1 MMQQNRDR
9 NGRPRNTRPYDLN
22 RDVARTSAP
31 SQNHTPRSTGS
42 SRYGYNGEPLS
53 RPPSRSANGSV
64 RSSRADNSI
73 QFPTQSQ
80 TRRPAQGQ
88 GSNTTQYPSGSR
100 PAGSRPKNA
109 KSGGKQRRPANNA
122 RSGQSSR
129 KNQNHPNAQNHPNR
143 QQPAG
148 SQNQRLRPAQGQG
161 SNTTQYPAGNRP
173 AGSRPKNAKSGGKQ
187 RRPANNARSGQS
199 SRKNQNAQN
208 RPNRQHPAGSQSAP
222 QQSPAR
228 REMRKKRKV
237 TRATLRRRRILRR
250 LTAFAMLLCVIGAGI
265 YLTMTMLFRINS
277 IQVQTPD
284 GKQVTEIAGY
294 SADSI
299 LQRMGVQLEENIFSF
314 EPGEKAAVL
323 EQNFPLLGSIKVIR
337 DYPNTVVV
345 QVTEA
350 VPAYAVQNG
359 NKWLVISDKWKIL
372 SEESTQPEGLCTLY
386 GGKLQDTAPG
396 QAFCLVE
403 DADAAS
409 ASGSEAAGSESTADT
424 GDARMEALRT
434 LRSKLEEYGL
444 SQDVTRL
451 EVADPEQLAF
461 LYQDRISVLL
471 GTLNDLDYKLDRARY
486 VLTNADGKGCGPTDT
501 GRLDFSHTSAS
512 STRKIYFAQGEPTL
526 PSGYV
531 VPPKAEEPAPAE
543 DAADSTDSTE
553 GVEPTDTAEPAAE
566 ADTEQL
572 PLTHPD
578 RMTANEEENPM

>member
-22 RDVARTSAP
+22 RDVVRTSAP
-31 SQNHTPRSTGS
+31 SQNNTPRSTGS

-64 RSSRADNSI
+64 RASRADNSI
-73 QFPTQSQ
+73 QFPTQPQ

-88 GSNTTQYPSGSR
+88 GSNTAQSGSR

-109 KSGGKQRRPANNA
+109 KSGGKQR
-122 RSGQSSR
+122 SR
-129 KNQNHPNAQNHPNR
+129 KPQNYPNVQNHPNR
-143 QQPAG
+143 QHPAD
-148 SQNQRLRPAQGQG
+148 SQNQRLRPAQ
-161 SNTTQYPAGNRP
+161 SAG
-173 AGSRPKNAKSGGKQ
+173 
-187 RRPANNARSGQS
+187 
-199 SRKNQNAQN
+199 
-208 RPNRQHPAGSQSAP
+208 

-237 TRATLRRRRILRR
+237 TRATLRRRRMLRR

-265 YLTMTMLFRINS
+265 YLTMTMLFRISS

-359 NKWLVISDKWKIL
+359 SKWLVISDKWKIL

-386 GGKLQDTAPG
+386 GGKLQDTTPG
-396 QAFCLVE
+396 QGFWFVD

-409 ASGSEAAGSESTADT
+409 ASGSETAESESTVST
-424 GDARMEALRT
+424 ETARMEALRT

-451 EVADPEQLAF
+451 EVADTEQLAF

-501 GRLDFSHTSAS
+501 GRLDFSHTSAG

-543 DAADSTDSTE
+543 DTADSTEST
-553 GVEPTDTAEPAAE
+553 GGAEPADTTEPA
-566 ADTEQL
+566 ADADAEQL

-578 RMTANEEENPM
+578 RMTADVEENPM

>member
-1 MMQQNRDR
+1 MQQNRDR
-9 NGRPRNTRPYDLN
+9 NGRPRNPRPYDLN

-73 QFPTQSQ
+73 QFPTQ

-88 GSNTTQYPSGSR
+88 GSNTTQYPTGSR
-100 PAGSRPKNA
+100 PADSRPKNA

-129 KNQNHPNAQNHPNR
+129 KNPNAQNHPSR
-143 QQPAG
+143 QHPAASQ
-148 SQNQRLRPAQGQG
+148 SQNQRLRPAQ
-161 SNTTQYPAGNRP
+161 SV
-173 AGSRPKNAKSGGKQ
+173 
-187 RRPANNARSGQS
+187 
-199 SRKNQNAQN
+199 
-208 RPNRQHPAGSQSAP
+208 P

-228 REMRKKRKV
+228 REKRKKRKV

-299 LQRMGVQLEENIFSF
+299 LQQMGVQLEENIFSF

-359 NKWLVISDKWKIL
+359 SKWLVISDKWKIL

-396 QAFCLVE
+396 QSFWFVE
-403 DADAAS
+403 DADTAS
-409 ASGSEAAGSESTADT
+409 TSGSETAESESAVSTET
-424 GDARMEALRT
+424 ARMEALRT
-434 LRSKLEEYGL
+434 LVGKLEEYGL

-451 EVADPEQLAF
+451 EVADTEQLAF

-531 VPPKAEEPAPAE
+531 VPPKAEETTPAE
-543 DAADSTDSTE
+543 DTADSTESTE
-553 GVEPTDTAEPAAE
+553 GTEPTDTAEPAADT
-566 ADTEQL
+566 DTEQL

>member
-9 NGRPRNTRPYDLN
+9 NGRPRNTRPYDPN
-22 RDVARTSAP
+22 RDVVRTSAP
-31 SQNHTPRSTGS
+31 SQDHTPRSTGS
-42 SRYGYNGEPLS
+42 SYGYNGEPLS

-73 QFPTQSQ
+73 QFPTQPQ
-80 TRRPAQGQ
+80 NRRPAQGN
-88 GSNTTQYPSGSR
+88 NTMPYPS
-100 PAGSRPKNA
+100 
-109 KSGGKQRRPANNA
+109 
-122 RSGQSSR
+122 
-129 KNQNHPNAQNHPNR
+129 
-143 QQPAG
+143 
-148 SQNQRLRPAQGQG
+148 
-161 SNTTQYPAGNRP
+161 GNRP

-199 SRKNQNAQN
+199 SRKNQNVQN
-208 RPNRQHPAGSQSAP
+208 SPNRQHPAGSQSQRLRPAQSAP
-222 QQSPAR
+222 QQTPAR
-228 REMRKKRKV
+228 REKRKKRKV

-294 SADSI
+294 SADNI
-299 LQRMGVQLEENIFSF
+299 LQQMGVQLEENIFSF

-359 NKWLVISDKWKIL
+359 SKWLVISDQWKIL

-409 ASGSEAAGSESTADT
+409 TSGSEAAGSESTADT
-424 GDARMEALRT
+424 EDARMEALRT
-434 LRSKLEEYGL
+434 LVSKLEEYGL

-451 EVADPEQLAF
+451 EVADTEQIAF

-543 DAADSTDSTE
+543 DTADSTDSAE
-553 GVEPTDTAEPAAE
+553 STDAADTTEPAAE
-566 ADTEQL
+566 ADAEQL

>member
-31 SQNHTPRSTGS
+31 SQDHTPRSTGS

-64 RSSRADNSI
+64 RASRADNSI
-73 QFPTQSQ
+73 QFPTQPQSQ
-80 TRRPAQGQ
+80 TRRPAQG
-88 GSNTTQYPSGSR
+88 SNTTQYPAGNR
-100 PAGSRPKNA
+100 PAGSRQKNA

-129 KNQNHPNAQNHPNR
+129 KDQNYQNANR

-148 SQNQRLRPAQGQG
+148 NGQRLRPAQG
-161 SNTTQYPAGNRP
+161 
-173 AGSRPKNAKSGGKQ
+173 
-187 RRPANNARSGQS
+187 
-199 SRKNQNAQN
+199 
-208 RPNRQHPAGSQSAP
+208 AP
-222 QQSPAR
+222 QQSLAR

-237 TRATLRRRRILRR
+237 TRATLRRRRMLRR

-386 GGKLQDTAPG
+386 GGKLQDTTPG
-396 QAFCLVE
+396 QGFWFVD

-409 ASGSEAAGSESTADT
+409 ASGSETAESESTVNTEND
-424 GDARMEALRT
+424 RMEALRT

-451 EVADPEQLAF
+451 EVADTEQLAF

-543 DAADSTDSTE
+543 DTADSTDSAE
-553 GVEPTDTAEPAAE
+553 STDTADTTEPAAE
-566 ADTEQL
+566 TDTEQL

>member
-1 MMQQNRDR
+1 MQQNRDR
-9 NGRPRNTRPYDLN
+9 NGRPRNPRPYDLN

-31 SQNHTPRSTGS
+31 SQNHNTPRGTGS

-53 RPPSRSANGSV
+53 RPPSCSANGSV

-73 QFPTQSQ
+73 QFPTQTQSQ
-80 TRRPAQGQ
+80 PRRPAQGQ
-88 GSNTTQYPSGSR
+88 GN
-100 PAGSRPKNA
+100 
-109 KSGGKQRRPANNA
+109 
-122 RSGQSSR
+122 
-129 KNQNHPNAQNHPNR
+129 
-143 QQPAG
+143 
-148 SQNQRLRPAQGQG
+148 
-161 SNTTQYPAGNRP
+161 NTTQYPAGNRP

-208 RPNRQHPAGSQSAP
+208 RPNRQHPAGNGQRLRPAQSAP

-359 NKWLVISDKWKIL
+359 SKWLVISDKWKIL

-396 QAFCLVE
+396 QGFRFVE
-403 DADAAS
+403 DADAAD
-409 ASGSEAAGSESTADT
+409 ASGSETAESESTVSTEND
-424 GDARMEALRT
+424 RMEALRT

-451 EVADPEQLAF
+451 EVADTEQLAF

-543 DAADSTDSTE
+543 DTADSTDSAE
-553 GVEPTDTAEPAAE
+553 STDTADTTEPAAE
-566 ADTEQL
+566 TDTEQL

>member
-1 MMQQNRDR
+1 MQQNRDR

-22 RDVARTSAP
+22 RDVARTSVP
-31 SQNHTPRSTGS
+31 SQDHTPRSTGS

-53 RPPSRSANGSV
+53 RPPSRSANGGV
-64 RSSRADNSI
+64 RSSRVDNSI

-80 TRRPAQGQ
+80 TRRPAQ

-109 KSGGKQRRPANNA
+109 KSGGKQHRPANNA
-122 RSGQSSR
+122 RSGQNNR
-129 KNQNHPNAQNHPNR
+129 KNQNYQNANR
-143 QQPAG
+143 QHPADNG
-148 SQNQRLRPAQGQG
+148 QRLRPAQ
-161 SNTTQYPAGNRP
+161 T
-173 AGSRPKNAKSGGKQ
+173 
-187 RRPANNARSGQS
+187 
-199 SRKNQNAQN
+199 
-208 RPNRQHPAGSQSAP
+208 AP

-237 TRATLRRRRILRR
+237 TRATLRRRRMLRR

-265 YLTMTMLFRINS
+265 YLTMTMLFRISS

-359 NKWLVISDKWKIL
+359 SKWLVISDKWKIL

-434 LRSKLEEYGL
+434 LVSKLEEYGL

-451 EVADPEQLAF
+451 EVADTEQIAF

-543 DAADSTDSTE
+543 DAADSTDSAESTE
-553 GVEPTDTAEPAAE
+553 SADAADTTELAAD

>member
-1 MMQQNRDR
+1 MQQNRDR

-22 RDVARTSAP
+22 RDVARTSVP
-31 SQNHTPRSTGS
+31 SQDHTPRSTGS

-53 RPPSRSANGSV
+53 RPPSRSANGGV
-64 RSSRADNSI
+64 RSSRVDNSI

-80 TRRPAQGQ
+80 TRRPAQ

-109 KSGGKQRRPANNA
+109 KSGGKQHRPANNA
-122 RSGQSSR
+122 RSGQNNR
-129 KNQNHPNAQNHPNR
+129 KNQNYQNANR
-143 QQPAG
+143 QHPADNG
-148 SQNQRLRPAQGQG
+148 QRLRPAQ
-161 SNTTQYPAGNRP
+161 T
-173 AGSRPKNAKSGGKQ
+173 
-187 RRPANNARSGQS
+187 
-199 SRKNQNAQN
+199 
-208 RPNRQHPAGSQSAP
+208 AP

-228 REMRKKRKV
+228 REKRKKRKV

-265 YLTMTMLFRINS
+265 YLTMTMLFRISS

-359 NKWLVISDKWKIL
+359 SKWLVISDKWKIL

-386 GGKLQDTAPG
+386 GGKLQDTTPG
-396 QAFCLVE
+396 QGFWFVE

-434 LRSKLEEYGL
+434 LVSKLEEYGL

-451 EVADPEQLAF
+451 EVADTEQIAF

-531 VPPKAEEPAPAE
+531 VPPKVEEPAPAE
-543 DAADSTDSTE
+543 DAADSTDSAESTE
-553 GVEPTDTAEPAAE
+553 SADTADTTEPAAE

>member
-1 MMQQNRDR
+1 MQQNRDR
-9 NGRPRNTRPYDLN
+9 NGRPRNPRPYDLN

-31 SQNHTPRSTGS
+31 SQNHNTPRSTGS
-42 SRYGYNGEPLS
+42 SHYGYNGEPLS

-80 TRRPAQGQ
+80 TR
-88 GSNTTQYPSGSR
+88 
-100 PAGSRPKNA
+100 
-109 KSGGKQRRPANNA
+109 
-122 RSGQSSR
+122 
-129 KNQNHPNAQNHPNR
+129 
-143 QQPAG
+143 
-148 SQNQRLRPAQGQG
+148 RPAQGQG

-359 NKWLVISDKWKIL
+359 SKWLVISDKWKIL

-386 GGKLQDTAPG
+386 GGKLQDTTPG
-396 QAFCLVE
+396 QGFRLVE

-409 ASGSEAAGSESTADT
+409 ASGSGTAESESTVSTEND
-424 GDARMEALRT
+424 RMEALRT

-451 EVADPEQLAF
+451 EVADTEQLAF

-543 DAADSTDSTE
+543 DTADSTESAESADA
-553 GVEPTDTAEPAAE
+553 VDTTEPAAE
-566 ADTEQL
+566 TDTEQL

>member
-1 MMQQNRDR
+1 MQQNRDR

-31 SQNHTPRSTGS
+31 SQDHTPRSTGS

-53 RPPSRSANGSV
+53 RPPSRSANGGV
-64 RSSRADNSI
+64 RSSRVDNSI

-80 TRRPAQGQ
+80 TRRPAQ

-109 KSGGKQRRPANNA
+109 KSGGKQHRPANNA
-122 RSGQSSR
+122 RSGQNNR
-129 KNQNHPNAQNHPNR
+129 KNQNYQNANR
-143 QQPAG
+143 QHPADNG
-148 SQNQRLRPAQGQG
+148 QRLRPAQ
-161 SNTTQYPAGNRP
+161 T
-173 AGSRPKNAKSGGKQ
+173 
-187 RRPANNARSGQS
+187 
-199 SRKNQNAQN
+199 
-208 RPNRQHPAGSQSAP
+208 AP

-237 TRATLRRRRILRR
+237 TRATLRRRRMLRR

-265 YLTMTMLFRINS
+265 YLTMTMLFRISS

-396 QAFCLVE
+396 QAFCLVG

-451 EVADPEQLAF
+451 EVADTEQIAF

-543 DAADSTDSTE
+543 DAADSTDSAESTE
-553 GVEPTDTAEPAAE
+553 SADAADTTEPAAD

>member
-1 MMQQNRDR
+1 MQQNRDR

-22 RDVARTSAP
+22 RDVARTSVP
-31 SQNHTPRSTGS
+31 SQDHTPRSTGS

-73 QFPTQSQ
+73 QFPTQTQSQ
-80 TRRPAQGQ
+80 PR
-88 GSNTTQYPSGSR
+88 
-100 PAGSRPKNA
+100 
-109 KSGGKQRRPANNA
+109 
-122 RSGQSSR
+122 
-129 KNQNHPNAQNHPNR
+129 
-143 QQPAG
+143 
-148 SQNQRLRPAQGQG
+148 RPAQGQG

-173 AGSRPKNAKSGGKQ
+173 AGSRPQNAKSGGKQ

-208 RPNRQHPAGSQSAP
+208 RPNRQHPAGNGQRLRPAQDAP

-299 LQRMGVQLEENIFSF
+299 LQQMGVQLEENIFGF
-314 EPGEKAAVL
+314 DPGEKAAVL

-386 GGKLQDTAPG
+386 GGKLQDTTPG
-396 QAFCLVE
+396 QGFWFVD
-403 DADAAS
+403 DADAAD
-409 ASGSEAAGSESTADT
+409 ASGSETAESESTVSTEND
-424 GDARMEALRT
+424 RMEALRT

-451 EVADPEQLAF
+451 EVADTEQLAF

-543 DAADSTDSTE
+543 DTADSTDSAE
-553 GVEPTDTAEPAAE
+553 STDTADTTEPAAD

>member
-1 MMQQNRDR
+1 MQQNRDR

-31 SQNHTPRSTGS
+31 SQDPTPRSTGS

-64 RSSRADNSI
+64 RASRADNSI
-73 QFPTQSQ
+73 QFPTQTQSQ
-80 TRRPAQGQ
+80 TRRPAQ
-88 GSNTTQYPSGSR
+88 GSNTTQYPS
-100 PAGSRPKNA
+100 
-109 KSGGKQRRPANNA
+109 
-122 RSGQSSR
+122 
-129 KNQNHPNAQNHPNR
+129 
-143 QQPAG
+143 
-148 SQNQRLRPAQGQG
+148 
-161 SNTTQYPAGNRP
+161 
-173 AGSRPKNAKSGGKQ
+173 GSRPKNAKSGGKQ

-208 RPNRQHPAGSQSAP
+208 HSNRQHPAGSGQRLRPAQSAP

-228 REMRKKRKV
+228 REQRKKRKV
-237 TRATLRRRRILRR
+237 TRATLRRRRMLRR

-359 NKWLVISDKWKIL
+359 SKWLVISDKWKIL

-386 GGKLQDTAPG
+386 GGKLQDTTPG
-396 QAFCLVE
+396 QGFWFVD

-409 ASGSEAAGSESTADT
+409 ASGSEAAESESAVSTET
-424 GDARMEALRT
+424 ARMEALRT
-434 LRSKLEEYGL
+434 LVSKLEEYGL
-444 SQDVTRL
+444 SQDMTRL
-451 EVADPEQLAF
+451 EVADTEQLAF

-543 DAADSTDSTE
+543 DTADSTESTE
-553 GVEPTDTAEPAAE
+553 GATPTDTTEPAAE
-566 ADTEQL
+566 TDTEQL

-578 RMTANEEENPM
+578 RMTANVEENPM

>member
-31 SQNHTPRSTGS
+31 SQDHTPRSTGS

-73 QFPTQSQ
+73 QFPTQPQSQ

-88 GSNTTQYPSGSR
+88 GSNTTQYPAGSR

-122 RSGQSSR
+122 RSGQNNR

-148 SQNQRLRPAQGQG
+148 SQNQRLRPAQ
-161 SNTTQYPAGNRP
+161 A
-173 AGSRPKNAKSGGKQ
+173 
-187 RRPANNARSGQS
+187 
-199 SRKNQNAQN
+199 
-208 RPNRQHPAGSQSAP
+208 AP

-228 REMRKKRKV
+228 REKRKKRKV

-359 NKWLVISDKWKIL
+359 SKWLVISDKWKIL

-386 GGKLQDTAPG
+386 GGKLQDTTPG
-396 QAFCLVE
+396 QGFWFVE

-409 ASGSEAAGSESTADT
+409 ASGSEAAGSESAVSTET
-424 GDARMEALRT
+424 ARMEALRT
-434 LRSKLEEYGL
+434 LVSKLEEYGL

-451 EVADPEQLAF
+451 EVADTEQLAF

-531 VPPKAEEPAPAE
+531 VPPKVEEPAPAE
-543 DAADSTDSTE
+543 DAADSTDSTDSTE
-553 GVEPTDTAEPAAE
+553 SADAADTTEPAAD

>member
-1 MMQQNRDR
+1 MQQNRDR

-31 SQNHTPRSTGS
+31 SQDHTPRSTGS

-80 TRRPAQGQ
+80 TRRPAQG
-88 GSNTTQYPSGSR
+88 SNTTQYPT
-100 PAGSRPKNA
+100 GSRPKNA

-129 KNQNHPNAQNHPNR
+129 KNQNHPN
-143 QQPAG
+143 
-148 SQNQRLRPAQGQG
+148 
-161 SNTTQYPAGNRP
+161 
-173 AGSRPKNAKSGGKQ
+173 
-187 RRPANNARSGQS
+187 
-199 SRKNQNAQN
+199 
-208 RPNRQHPAGSQSAP
+208 RQHPAGSGQRLRPAQSAP

-228 REMRKKRKV
+228 REQRKKRKV
-237 TRATLRRRRILRR
+237 TRATLRRRRMLRR

-359 NKWLVISDKWKIL
+359 SKWLVISDKWKIL

-386 GGKLQDTAPG
+386 GGKLQDTTPG
-396 QAFCLVE
+396 QGFWFVD

-409 ASGSEAAGSESTADT
+409 ASGSEAAESESAVSTET
-424 GDARMEALRT
+424 ARMEALRT
-434 LRSKLEEYGL
+434 LVSKLEEYGL

-451 EVADPEQLAF
+451 EVADTEQLAF

-543 DAADSTDSTE
+543 DTADSTESTE
-553 GVEPTDTAEPAAE
+553 GATPTDTTEPAAE
-566 ADTEQL
+566 TDTEQL

-578 RMTANEEENPM
+578 RMTANVEENPM

>member
-1 MMQQNRDR
+1 MQQNRDR

-31 SQNHTPRSTGS
+31 SQDHNTPRSTGS

-53 RPPSRSANGSV
+53 RPPSRSANGGV

-80 TRRPAQGQ
+80 TRRPAQG
-88 GSNTTQYPSGSR
+88 SNTTQYPS
-100 PAGSRPKNA
+100 GSRPKNA
-109 KSGGKQRRPANNA
+109 KSGGKQRR
-122 RSGQSSR
+122 S
-129 KNQNHPNAQNHPNR
+129 
-143 QQPAG
+143 
-148 SQNQRLRPAQGQG
+148 
-161 SNTTQYPAGNRP
+161 
-173 AGSRPKNAKSGGKQ
+173 
-187 RRPANNARSGQS
+187 ANNARSGQS

-208 RPNRQHPAGSQSAP
+208 HPNRQHPAASQSQRLRPAQSAP

-237 TRATLRRRRILRR
+237 TRATLRRRRMLRR

-359 NKWLVISDKWKIL
+359 SKWLVISDKWKIL

-386 GGKLQDTAPG
+386 GGKLQDTTPG
-396 QAFCLVE
+396 QGFWFVD

-409 ASGSEAAGSESTADT
+409 ASGSASGSEVAESESAVSTET
-424 GDARMEALRT
+424 ARMEALRT
-434 LRSKLEEYGL
+434 LVSKLEEYGL

-451 EVADPEQLAF
+451 EVADTEQLAF

-543 DAADSTDSTE
+543 DTADSTESTE
-553 GVEPTDTAEPAAE
+553 GATPTDTTEPAAE
-566 ADTEQL
+566 TDTEQL

>member
-9 NGRPRNTRPYDLN
+9 NGRSRNSRPYDLN
-22 RDVARTSAP
+22 RDAVRTSAP
-31 SQNHTPRSTGS
+31 SQNNTPRSS
-42 SRYGYNGEPLS
+42 YGYNGEPLS

-64 RSSRADNSI
+64 HVSRADNSI
-73 QFPTQSQ
+73 RFPTQPQ
-80 TRRPAQGQ
+80 NRRPAQGQ
-88 GSNTTQYPSGSR
+88 GSNTALYPSGSR
-100 PAGSRPKNA
+100 PKNG
-109 KSGGKQRRPANNA
+109 KSGSKQRRPASAA
-122 RSGQSSR
+122 RSGQDSR
-129 KNQNHPNAQNHPNR
+129 KKQNYQNAQSRPAR
-143 QQPAG
+143 QHPAG
-148 SQNQRLRPAQGQG
+148 GQNQRLRPA
-161 SNTTQYPAGNRP
+161 
-173 AGSRPKNAKSGGKQ
+173 
-187 RRPANNARSGQS
+187 
-199 SRKNQNAQN
+199 
-208 RPNRQHPAGSQSAP
+208 QSAP

-228 REMRKKRKV
+228 REIRKKRKV
-237 TRATLRRRRILRR
+237 TRATLRRRRMLRR

-265 YLTMTMLFRINS
+265 YLTMTMLFRIGS

-284 GKQVTEIAGY
+284 GAQVTEIAGY

-314 EPGEKAAVL
+314 EPGEKAAAL
-323 EQNFPLLGSIKVIR
+323 EQSFPLLGSIKVIR

-350 VPAYAVQNG
+350 VPTYAVQNG
-359 NKWLVISDKWKIL
+359 SNWLVISDKWKIL
-372 SEESTQPEGLCTLY
+372 SEESAQPEGLCTLY

-396 QAFCLVE
+396 QEFRFVE
-403 DADAAS
+403 DAAS
-409 ASGSEAAGSESTADT
+409 ASGSEAAESESAEST
-424 GDARMEALRT
+424 GNARMEALRT

-451 EVADPEQLAF
+451 EVADTEQIAF

-512 STRKIYFAQGEPTL
+512 NTRKIYFAQGEPTL

-531 VPPKAEEPAPAE
+531 APPKAEEPAPAE
-543 DAADSTDSTE
+543 DAADSAANAE
-553 GVEPTDTAEPAAE
+553 GADTADTTEPAAD

-578 RMTANEEENPM
+578 RMTANVEENPM

>member
-1 MMQQNRDR
+1 MQQNRDR

-31 SQNHTPRSTGS
+31 SQEHTPRSTGS

-64 RSSRADNSI
+64 SASRADNSI

-80 TRRPAQGQ
+80 TRRPA
-88 GSNTTQYPSGSR
+88 
-100 PAGSRPKNA
+100 GSRPKNA
-109 KSGGKQRRPANNA
+109 KSGGKERRPANNA
-122 RSGQSSR
+122 RSGQNSQ
-129 KNQNHPNAQNHPNR
+129 KNQN
-143 QQPAG
+143 
-148 SQNQRLRPAQGQG
+148 
-161 SNTTQYPAGNRP
+161 Y
-173 AGSRPKNAKSGGKQ
+173 
-187 RRPANNARSGQS
+187 
-199 SRKNQNAQN
+199 QNA
-208 RPNRQHPAGSQSAP
+208 NRQHPAGSGQRLRPAQSAP

-228 REMRKKRKV
+228 REQRKKRKV
-237 TRATLRRRRILRR
+237 TRATLRRRRMLRR

-359 NKWLVISDKWKIL
+359 SKWLVISDKWKIL

-386 GGKLQDTAPG
+386 GGKLQDTTPG
-396 QAFCLVE
+396 QGFWFVD

-409 ASGSEAAGSESTADT
+409 ASGSASGSEAAESESAVSTET
-424 GDARMEALRT
+424 ARMEALRT
-434 LRSKLEEYGL
+434 LVSKLEEYGL

-451 EVADPEQLAF
+451 EVADTEQIAF

-531 VPPKAEEPAPAE
+531 VPPKAEEPTPAE
-543 DAADSTDSTE
+543 DAADSTESTE
-553 GVEPTDTAEPAAE
+553 GTEPTDTTEPAADT
-566 ADTEQL
+566 DTEQL

-578 RMTANEEENPM
+578 RMTANVEENPM

>member
-1 MMQQNRDR
+1 MQQNRDR

-31 SQNHTPRSTGS
+31 SQDHTPRSTGS

-53 RPPSRSANGSV
+53 RPPSRSAN
-64 RSSRADNSI
+64 SI
-73 QFPTQSQ
+73 QFPTQTQTQSQ
-80 TRRPAQGQ
+80 TRRPAQG
-88 GSNTTQYPSGSR
+88 SNTTQYPS
-100 PAGSRPKNA
+100 
-109 KSGGKQRRPANNA
+109 
-122 RSGQSSR
+122 
-129 KNQNHPNAQNHPNR
+129 
-143 QQPAG
+143 
-148 SQNQRLRPAQGQG
+148 
-161 SNTTQYPAGNRP
+161 
-173 AGSRPKNAKSGGKQ
+173 GSRPKNAKSGGKQ

-208 RPNRQHPAGSQSAP
+208 HPNRQHPAASQNQRPRPAQSAP

-359 NKWLVISDKWKIL
+359 SKWLVISDKWKIL

-386 GGKLQDTAPG
+386 GGKLQDTTPG
-396 QAFCLVE
+396 QGFRFVD

-409 ASGSEAAGSESTADT
+409 ASGSEAAESESAVSTEN
-424 GDARMEALRT
+424 ARMEALRT
-434 LRSKLEEYGL
+434 LVSKLEEYGL
-444 SQDVTRL
+444 SQDMTRL
-451 EVADPEQLAF
+451 EVADTEQLAF

-543 DAADSTDSTE
+543 DTADSTESTE
-553 GVEPTDTAEPAAE
+553 GATPTDTTEPAAE
-566 ADTEQL
+566 TDTEQL

-578 RMTANEEENPM
+578 RMTANVEENPM

>member
-1 MMQQNRDR
+1 MQQNRDR
-9 NGRPRNTRPYDLN
+9 NGRPRNPRPYDLN

-31 SQNHTPRSTGS
+31 SQNHNTPRSTGN

-80 TRRPAQGQ
+80 PR
-88 GSNTTQYPSGSR
+88 
-100 PAGSRPKNA
+100 
-109 KSGGKQRRPANNA
+109 
-122 RSGQSSR
+122 
-129 KNQNHPNAQNHPNR
+129 
-143 QQPAG
+143 
-148 SQNQRLRPAQGQG
+148 RPAQGQG

-314 EPGEKAAVL
+314 EFIVVFIQNNSADKIIFFGTLSLPVYFPYGFTGFSVINKNVAIVCPVL
-323 EQNFPLLGSIKVIR
+323 HQQILVTYIHHAPLSHKFITCLQRNVFHIHKILKNYFLLGMFGGNIHR
-337 DYPNTVVV
+337 DHR
-345 QVTEA
+345 
-350 VPAYAVQNG
+350 
-359 NKWLVISDKWKIL
+359 
-372 SEESTQPEGLCTLY
+372 
-386 GGKLQDTAPG
+386 
-396 QAFCLVE
+396 CLLFFR
-403 DADAAS
+403 S
-409 ASGSEAAGSESTADT
+409 ASYTHSH
-424 GDARMEALRT
+424 
-434 LRSKLEEYGL
+434 
-444 SQDVTRL
+444 Q
-451 EVADPEQLAF
+451 EQ
-461 LYQDRISVLL
+461 Y
-471 GTLNDLDYKLDRARY
+471 
-486 VLTNADGKGCGPTDT
+486 
-501 GRLDFSHTSAS
+501 
-512 STRKIYFAQGEPTL
+512 RK
-526 PSGYV
+526 
-531 VPPKAEEPAPAE
+531 
-543 DAADSTDSTE
+543 
-553 GVEPTDTAEPAAE
+553 
-566 ADTEQL
+566 
-572 PLTHPD
+572 
-578 RMTANEEENPM
+578 

>member
-1 MMQQNRDR
+1 MQQNRDR
-9 NGRPRNTRPYDLN
+9 NGRPRNPRPYDLN

-31 SQNHTPRSTGS
+31 SQNHNTPRSTGS

-80 TRRPAQGQ
+80 TRRPA
-88 GSNTTQYPSGSR
+88 
-100 PAGSRPKNA
+100 
-109 KSGGKQRRPANNA
+109 NNA
-122 RSGQSSR
+122 RSGQ
-129 KNQNHPNAQNHPNR
+129 N
-143 QQPAG
+143 
-148 SQNQRLRPAQGQG
+148 
-161 SNTTQYPAGNRP
+161 
-173 AGSRPKNAKSGGKQ
+173 
-187 RRPANNARSGQS
+187 

-237 TRATLRRRRILRR
+237 TRATLRRRRMLRR

-359 NKWLVISDKWKIL
+359 SKWLVISDKWKIL

-386 GGKLQDTAPG
+386 GGKLQDTTPG
-396 QAFCLVE
+396 QGFWFVD

-409 ASGSEAAGSESTADT
+409 ASGSETAESESTVNT
-424 GDARMEALRT
+424 ETARMEALRT

-451 EVADPEQLAF
+451 EVADTEQLAF

-543 DAADSTDSTE
+543 DTADSTESAESADA
-553 GVEPTDTAEPAAE
+553 VDTTEPAAE
-566 ADTEQL
+566 TDTEQL

>member
-1 MMQQNRDR
+1 MQQNRDR
-9 NGRPRNTRPYDLN
+9 NGRPRNPRPYDLN

-64 RSSRADNSI
+64 RASRADNSI
-73 QFPTQSQ
+73 HFPTQ
-80 TRRPAQGQ
+80 THRPAQGQ
-88 GSNTTQYPSGSR
+88 GSNTTQYPTGSR
-100 PAGSRPKNA
+100 PADSRPKNA

-143 QQPAG
+143 QHPAA
-148 SQNQRLRPAQGQG
+148 SQNQRLRPA
-161 SNTTQYPAGNRP
+161 
-173 AGSRPKNAKSGGKQ
+173 
-187 RRPANNARSGQS
+187 
-199 SRKNQNAQN
+199 
-208 RPNRQHPAGSQSAP
+208 QSAP

-228 REMRKKRKV
+228 REKRKKRKV

-314 EPGEKAAVL
+314 EPSEKAAVL

-359 NKWLVISDKWKIL
+359 SKWLVISDKWKIL

-396 QAFCLVE
+396 QGFWFVE

-409 ASGSEAAGSESTADT
+409 TSGSETAESESAVSTET
-424 GDARMEALRT
+424 ARMEALRT
-434 LRSKLEEYGL
+434 LVSKLEEYGL

-451 EVADPEQLAF
+451 EVADTEQLAF

-531 VPPKAEEPAPAE
+531 VPPKAEEPTPAE
-543 DAADSTDSTE
+543 DTADSTEST
-553 GVEPTDTAEPAAE
+553 GGTEPTDTTEPAA
-566 ADTEQL
+566 DTDTGQL

-578 RMTANEEENPM
+578 RMTANVEENPM

>member
-1 MMQQNRDR
+1 MQQNRDR

-31 SQNHTPRSTGS
+31 SQEHTPRSTGS

-80 TRRPAQGQ
+80 TRRPAQG
-88 GSNTTQYPSGSR
+88 SNTTQYPS
-100 PAGSRPKNA
+100 GSRPKNA

-122 RSGQSSR
+122 RSGQNSR
-129 KNQNHPNAQNHPNR
+129 KNQNAQNHPNR
-143 QQPAG
+143 QHPAA
-148 SQNQRLRPAQGQG
+148 SQNQRLRPAQ
-161 SNTTQYPAGNRP
+161 SD
-173 AGSRPKNAKSGGKQ
+173 
-187 RRPANNARSGQS
+187 
-199 SRKNQNAQN
+199 
-208 RPNRQHPAGSQSAP
+208 P

-228 REMRKKRKV
+228 REQRKKRKV
-237 TRATLRRRRILRR
+237 TRATLRRRRMLRR

-294 SADSI
+294 TADSI

-350 VPAYAVQNG
+350 VPAYVVQNG
-359 NKWLVISDKWKIL
+359 SKWLVISDKWKIL

-386 GGKLQDTAPG
+386 GGKLQDTTPG
-396 QAFCLVE
+396 QGFWFVE
-403 DADAAS
+403 DADTAS
-409 ASGSEAAGSESTADT
+409 ASGSEAAESESAVSTET
-424 GDARMEALRT
+424 ARMEALRT

-451 EVADPEQLAF
+451 EVADTEQIAF

-543 DAADSTDSTE
+543 DTADSTESTE
-553 GVEPTDTAEPAAE
+553 GATPTDTTEPAAE
-566 ADTEQL
+566 TDTEQL

-578 RMTANEEENPM
+578 RMTANVEENPM

>member
-1 MMQQNRDR
+1 MQQNRDR

-31 SQNHTPRSTGS
+31 SQDHTPRSTGS

-64 RSSRADNSI
+64 RASRADNSI
-73 QFPTQSQ
+73 QFPTQTQSQ
-80 TRRPAQGQ
+80 TRRPAQ
-88 GSNTTQYPSGSR
+88 GSNTTQYPS
-100 PAGSRPKNA
+100 GSRPKNA

-122 RSGQSSR
+122 RSGQNSR
-129 KNQNHPNAQNHPNR
+129 KNQNAQNHPNR
-143 QQPAG
+143 QHPAG
-148 SQNQRLRPAQGQG
+148 NGQPLRPAQ
-161 SNTTQYPAGNRP
+161 A
-173 AGSRPKNAKSGGKQ
+173 
-187 RRPANNARSGQS
+187 
-199 SRKNQNAQN
+199 
-208 RPNRQHPAGSQSAP
+208 AP

-228 REMRKKRKV
+228 REKRKKRKV

-359 NKWLVISDKWKIL
+359 SKWLVISDKWKIL

-386 GGKLQDTAPG
+386 GGKLQDTTPG
-396 QAFCLVE
+396 QGFWFVD

-409 ASGSEAAGSESTADT
+409 ASGSEATESESAVSTEN
-424 GDARMEALRT
+424 ARMEALRT
-434 LRSKLEEYGL
+434 LVSKLEEYGL
-444 SQDVTRL
+444 SQDMTRL
-451 EVADPEQLAF
+451 EVADTEQLAF

-531 VPPKAEEPAPAE
+531 VPPKAE
-543 DAADSTDSTE
+543 DTADSTESTE
-553 GVEPTDTAEPAAE
+553 GATPTDTAEPAAE
-566 ADTEQL
+566 TDTEQL

-578 RMTANEEENPM
+578 RMTANVEENPM

>member
-31 SQNHTPRSTGS
+31 SQDHTPRSTGS

-53 RPPSRSANGSV
+53 RPPSRSANGGV

-129 KNQNHPNAQNHPNR
+129 KNQNHPNAQNYPNR

-148 SQNQRLRPAQGQG
+148 SQNQRLRPAQ
-161 SNTTQYPAGNRP
+161 T
-173 AGSRPKNAKSGGKQ
+173 
-187 RRPANNARSGQS
+187 
-199 SRKNQNAQN
+199 
-208 RPNRQHPAGSQSAP
+208 AP

-228 REMRKKRKV
+228 REKRKKRKV

-265 YLTMTMLFRINS
+265 YLTMTMLFRISS

-350 VPAYAVQNG
+350 VPAYAVQNDS
-359 NKWLVISDKWKIL
+359 KWLVISDKWKIL

-403 DADAAS
+403 DADAD
-409 ASGSEAAGSESTADT
+409 ASGSETAESESTVSTETD
-424 GDARMEALRT
+424 RMEALRT
-434 LRSKLEEYGL
+434 LVSKLEEYGL

-451 EVADPEQLAF
+451 EVADTEQIAF

-531 VPPKAEEPAPAE
+531 VPPKVEEPAPAE
-543 DAADSTDSTE
+543 DAADSTDSTDSTE
-553 GVEPTDTAEPAAE
+553 SADAADTTEPAAD

>member
-1 MMQQNRDR
+1 MQQNRDR
-9 NGRPRNTRPYDLN
+9 NGRPRNPRPYDLN

-31 SQNHTPRSTGS
+31 SQNHNTPRSTGS

-73 QFPTQSQ
+73 QFPTQTQSQ
-80 TRRPAQGQ
+80 PR
-88 GSNTTQYPSGSR
+88 
-100 PAGSRPKNA
+100 
-109 KSGGKQRRPANNA
+109 
-122 RSGQSSR
+122 
-129 KNQNHPNAQNHPNR
+129 
-143 QQPAG
+143 
-148 SQNQRLRPAQGQG
+148 RPAQGQG

-173 AGSRPKNAKSGGKQ
+173 AGSRPQNAKSGGKQ
-187 RRPANNARSGQS
+187 RRPANNARSGQN
-199 SRKNQNAQN
+199 SRKKQNAQN
-208 RPNRQHPAGSQSAP
+208 RPNPAGSQSAP

-314 EPGEKAAVL
+314 DPGEKAAVL

-386 GGKLQDTAPG
+386 GGKLQDTTPG
-396 QAFCLVE
+396 QGFWFVE

-409 ASGSEAAGSESTADT
+409 ASGSETAESESTVSTEND
-424 GDARMEALRT
+424 RMEALRT

-451 EVADPEQLAF
+451 EVADTEQLAF

-543 DAADSTDSTE
+543 DTADSTDSAE
-553 GVEPTDTAEPAAE
+553 STDTADTTEPAAD

>member
-31 SQNHTPRSTGS
+31 SQDHTPRSTGS
-42 SRYGYNGEPLS
+42 SRYGYNGEPL
-53 RPPSRSANGSV
+53 
-64 RSSRADNSI
+64 
-73 QFPTQSQ
+73 
-80 TRRPAQGQ
+80 
-88 GSNTTQYPSGSR
+88 SR

-148 SQNQRLRPAQGQG
+148 SQNQRLRPAQ
-161 SNTTQYPAGNRP
+161 T
-173 AGSRPKNAKSGGKQ
+173 
-187 RRPANNARSGQS
+187 
-199 SRKNQNAQN
+199 
-208 RPNRQHPAGSQSAP
+208 AP

-228 REMRKKRKV
+228 REKRKKRKV
-237 TRATLRRRRILRR
+237 TRTTLRRRRILRR

-359 NKWLVISDKWKIL
+359 SKWLVISDKWKIL

-409 ASGSEAAGSESTADT
+409 ASGSEAAGSESAVSTDGHLKEFEGWTNKFIFPPYEFTVANSMISNFHMPLSTLLMIVAAFGGYEQVMDAYHVALKEGYRFGT
-424 GDARMEALRT
+424 YGDAML
-434 LRSKLEEYGL
+434 
-444 SQDVTRL
+444 
-451 EVADPEQLAF
+451 
-461 LYQDRISVLL
+461 I
-471 GTLNDLDYKLDRARY
+471 LDK
-486 VLTNADGKGCGPTDT
+486 
-501 GRLDFSHTSAS
+501 
-512 STRKIYFAQGEPTL
+512 
-526 PSGYV
+526 
-531 VPPKAEEPAPAE
+531 
-543 DAADSTDSTE
+543 
-553 GVEPTDTAEPAAE
+553 
-566 ADTEQL
+566 
-572 PLTHPD
+572 
-578 RMTANEEENPM
+578 

>member
-1 MMQQNRDR
+1 
-9 NGRPRNTRPYDLN
+9 
-22 RDVARTSAP
+22 
-31 SQNHTPRSTGS
+31 
-42 SRYGYNGEPLS
+42 
-53 RPPSRSANGSV
+53 
-64 RSSRADNSI
+64 
-73 QFPTQSQ
+73 
-80 TRRPAQGQ
+80 
-88 GSNTTQYPSGSR
+88 
-100 PAGSRPKNA
+100 
-109 KSGGKQRRPANNA
+109 
-122 RSGQSSR
+122 
-129 KNQNHPNAQNHPNR
+129 
-143 QQPAG
+143 
-148 SQNQRLRPAQGQG
+148 
-161 SNTTQYPAGNRP
+161 
-173 AGSRPKNAKSGGKQ
+173 
-187 RRPANNARSGQS
+187 
-199 SRKNQNAQN
+199 
-208 RPNRQHPAGSQSAP
+208 
-222 QQSPAR
+222 
-228 REMRKKRKV
+228 MRKKRKV

-359 NKWLVISDKWKIL
+359 SKWLVISDKWKIL

-386 GGKLQDTAPG
+386 GGKLQDTTPG
-396 QAFCLVE
+396 QGFWFVD

-409 ASGSEAAGSESTADT
+409 ASGSETAESESTVST
-424 GDARMEALRT
+424 ETARMEALRT

-451 EVADPEQLAF
+451 EVADTEQLAF

-486 VLTNADGKGCGPTDT
+486 VLTNAAPPTP
-501 GRLDFSHTSAS
+501 GGWISA
-512 STRKIYFAQGEPTL
+512 IQ
-526 PSGYV
+526 
-531 VPPKAEEPAPAE
+531 APA
-543 DAADSTDSTE
+543 APARSILHRASPPCLPAMWCRPRQRNPLRQRMP
-553 GVEPTDTAEPAAE
+553 PTAPTVQKAQKARMLP
-566 ADTEQL
+566 TPPNRQL
-572 PLTHPD
+572 TRTPSSCP
-578 RMTANEEENPM
+578 

>member
-9 NGRPRNTRPYDLN
+9 NGRPRNPRPYDLN

-31 SQNHTPRSTGS
+31 SQDHTPRSTGS

-73 QFPTQSQ
+73 QFPTQTQSQ
-80 TRRPAQGQ
+80 TRRPAQG
-88 GSNTTQYPSGSR
+88 SNTTQYPT
-100 PAGSRPKNA
+100 GSRPKNA

-129 KNQNHPNAQNHPNR
+129 KNQNHQNAQNHPNR
-143 QQPAG
+143 QHPAG
-148 SQNQRLRPAQGQG
+148 SGQRLRPA
-161 SNTTQYPAGNRP
+161 
-173 AGSRPKNAKSGGKQ
+173 
-187 RRPANNARSGQS
+187 
-199 SRKNQNAQN
+199 
-208 RPNRQHPAGSQSAP
+208 QSAP

-228 REMRKKRKV
+228 REQRKKRKV
-237 TRATLRRRRILRR
+237 TRATLRRRRMLRR

-359 NKWLVISDKWKIL
+359 SKWLVISDKWKIL

-396 QAFCLVE
+396 QGFWFVE

-409 ASGSEAAGSESTADT
+409 ASGSEAAGSESAVSTET
-424 GDARMEALRT
+424 ARMEALRT
-434 LRSKLEEYGL
+434 LVSKLEEYGL

-451 EVADPEQLAF
+451 EVADTEQIAF

-543 DAADSTDSTE
+543 DAADSTESTE
-553 GVEPTDTAEPAAE
+553 GAEPTDTAEPAAE
-566 ADTEQL
+566 ADAEQL

>member
-1 MMQQNRDR
+1 M
-9 NGRPRNTRPYDLN
+9 
-22 RDVARTSAP
+22 
-31 SQNHTPRSTGS
+31 
-42 SRYGYNGEPLS
+42 
-53 RPPSRSANGSV
+53 

-88 GSNTTQYPSGSR
+88 GSNTTQYPTGNR
-100 PAGSRPKNA
+100 PTGSRPKNA
-109 KSGGKQRRPANNA
+109 KSGGKQRRTANNA
-122 RSGQSSR
+122 RSGQNSR
-129 KNQNHPNAQNHPNR
+129 KNQNAQNHPNR
-143 QQPAG
+143 KHPAG
-148 SQNQRLRPAQGQG
+148 GQNQRLRPAQG
-161 SNTTQYPAGNRP
+161 
-173 AGSRPKNAKSGGKQ
+173 
-187 RRPANNARSGQS
+187 
-199 SRKNQNAQN
+199 
-208 RPNRQHPAGSQSAP
+208 AP

-237 TRATLRRRRILRR
+237 TRATLRRRRMLRR

-314 EPGEKAAVL
+314 EPSEKAAVL

-386 GGKLQDTAPG
+386 GGKLQDTTPG
-396 QAFCLVE
+396 QGFWFVD

-409 ASGSEAAGSESTADT
+409 ASGSASGSETAESESAVSTEND
-424 GDARMEALRT
+424 RMEALRT

-451 EVADPEQLAF
+451 EVADTEQLAF

-543 DAADSTDSTE
+543 DAADSTDSAESTE
-553 GVEPTDTAEPAAE
+553 SADAADTTGPAAD

-578 RMTANEEENPM
+578 RMTVNEEENPM

>member
-1 MMQQNRDR
+1 MQQNRDR

-31 SQNHTPRSTGS
+31 SQNNTPRSTGS

-73 QFPTQSQ
+73 QFPTQTQSQ
-80 TRRPAQGQ
+80 TRRPAQ
-88 GSNTTQYPSGSR
+88 GSNTTQYPS
-100 PAGSRPKNA
+100 GSRPKNA

-129 KNQNHPNAQNHPNR
+129 KNQNHQNAQNHPNR
-143 QQPAG
+143 QHPAG
-148 SQNQRLRPAQGQG
+148 SGQRLRPA
-161 SNTTQYPAGNRP
+161 
-173 AGSRPKNAKSGGKQ
+173 
-187 RRPANNARSGQS
+187 
-199 SRKNQNAQN
+199 
-208 RPNRQHPAGSQSAP
+208 QSAP

-228 REMRKKRKV
+228 REQRKKRKV
-237 TRATLRRRRILRR
+237 TRATLRRRRMLRR

-359 NKWLVISDKWKIL
+359 SKWLVISDKWKIL

-386 GGKLQDTAPG
+386 GGKLQDTTPG
-396 QAFCLVE
+396 QGFWFVD

-409 ASGSEAAGSESTADT
+409 ASGSEAAESESAVSTET
-424 GDARMEALRT
+424 ARMEALRT
-434 LRSKLEEYGL
+434 LVSKLEEYGL

-451 EVADPEQLAF
+451 EVADTEQLAF

-531 VPPKAEEPAPAE
+531 VPPKAEDTAPAE
-543 DAADSTDSTE
+543 DAADSTESTE
-553 GVEPTDTAEPAAE
+553 GAAPTDTTEPAAE
-566 ADTEQL
+566 TDTEQL

-578 RMTANEEENPM
+578 RMTANVEENPM